1 MLFENIH
8 GIFFLKLGLKLV
20 CNYVNLL
27 YITISIHNPRWIFLM
42 DLQLIYKK
50 TVSKWGNEAQYD
62 QMVEECAELITALK
76 HFRRGK
82 VNQHVVI
89 DELADV
95 TLMLGQLTWMF
106 GAEQVEEA
114 VQQKLLKLDALLNVT
129 DKKTEEESHGH

>member
-1 MLFENIH
+1 
-8 GIFFLKLGLKLV
+8 
-20 CNYVNLL
+20 
-27 YITISIHNPRWIFLM
+27 M
-42 DLQLIYKK
+42 DLQMIYKK

-82 VNQHVVI
+82 VNQQVVI

-106 GAEQVEEA
+106 GAERVDEA
-114 VQQKLLKLDALLNVT
+114 VQQKLQKLDQLLNT
-129 DKKTEEESHGH
+129 PAPKTEEEKHGD